1 MQHVDI
7 ALNRN
12 RTTRGNDFFK
22 LELHSH
28 QEKYLKFGMTDYIK
42 CGRVSLLRKT
52 LRYSALNGSGSF
64 QNLLYG
70 LLSELSDV

>member
-42 CGRVSLLRKT
+42 CGRVSLLRKNFKVFRSKCKRK
-52 LRYSALNGSGSF
+52 LPEFAIWAF
-64 QNLLYG
+64 
-70 LLSELSDV
+70 E